1 MILIG
6 RLLSPFVRRVLVT
19 LNVHGIACQRN
30 PLTTAS
36 DGDAIGK
43 MNPLRRVPALVL
55 DDGEALIDSIV
66 ILDYLDDLVGP
77 ERALI
82 PVSGVERRNALKLL
96 SLAVGVAEKGVVAH
110 YEKNRRPQDK
120 FWGQWFDGCSAQALA
135 GLAALEQAAPDDGGW
150 LAGPKMSQVDITTA
164 VTYEFINVVLPD
176 LIGVDDYPC
185 LKALVAR
192 LNEIEAYSSTHP
204 STE

>member
-1 MILIG
+1 MILVG

-19 LNVHGIACQRN
+19 LNVYGMACQRS

-55 DDGEALIDSIV
+55 DDGEALIDSIAIV
-66 ILDYLDDLVGP
+66 DYLDDLVGP
-77 ERALI
+77 ERALV
-82 PVSGVERRNALKLL
+82 PASGVERRKALKLL
-96 SLAVGVAEKGVVAH
+96 SLAVGVAEKAVVAH
-110 YEKNRRPQDK
+110 YEKNRRPEDK
-120 FWGQWFDGCSAQALA
+120 FWDQWFEGCAGQALA
-135 GLAALEQAAPDDGGW
+135 GLAALEGAAPEDGGW

-176 LIGVDDYPC
+176 LIGANSYPR
-185 LKALVAR
+185 LVALAAR
-192 LNEIEAYSSTHP
+192 MNEIEAYASTHP